1 VQFLERKNDELRFN
15 NSAAMNQQTYLS
27 EKLSSYDL
35 IIASY
40 DITIVNF
47 MKQLT
52 LANAEAEATSFNRQ
66 TDIFANDL
74 MISLIME
81 QEKCLITLDHI
92 VEYRND

>member
-1 VQFLERKNDELRFN
+1 
-15 NSAAMNQQTYLS
+15 
-27 EKLSSYDL
+27 
-35 IIASY
+35 
-40 DITIVNF
+40 